1 MDECTCM
8 NHRSDV
14 CSAPRHDTYPNK
26 QKSHASVRP
35 HNAHLR
41 MRSLA
46 LPDKHPFWK
55 GKNLGKAGHGDW
67 MWRRL
72 RSRSA
77 RFSSR
82 RRGAQEEMP
91 CKPNASGMVGPGSA
105 EVTAAAPWRRW
116 KGEGEG
122 RGRGGRANG
131 TRARDRKGQSAK
143 SGIGIALV
151 PRRNPVLARA
161 GAGATVFV
169 LFFSLSFV
177 PWLLLLFFS
186 FFFFGKLWRWVL
198 CRSDDYGGSMR
209 EANAVPGGGGWGLGM
224 RSIRRGHVAR
234 KWRCVVA
241 GG

>member
-1 MDECTCM
+1 MSVRLRGMIHTQ
-8 NHRSDV
+8 
-14 CSAPRHDTYPNK
+14 TK

-77 RFSSR
+77 RFSPR
-82 RRGAQEEMP
+82 RRGAQEGMP

-186 FFFFGKLWRWVL
+186 FFFLENCGDGCCAGQMVT
-198 CRSDDYGGSMR
+198 
-209 EANAVPGGGGWGLGM
+209 
-224 RSIRRGHVAR
+224 VAR
-234 KWRCVVA
+234 
-241 GG
+241 